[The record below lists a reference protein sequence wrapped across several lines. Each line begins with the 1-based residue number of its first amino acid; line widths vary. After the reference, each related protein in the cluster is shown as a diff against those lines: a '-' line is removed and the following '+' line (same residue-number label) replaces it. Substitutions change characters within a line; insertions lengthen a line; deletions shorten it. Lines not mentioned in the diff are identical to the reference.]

1 VAFLSSVQ
9 VSGSSTPAPLF
20 AAAPDSAQ
28 AELIQTGALP
38 ELDFALRFFPVY
50 DFQRQSVAAL
60 FCTPVYVGVGGA
72 AIYGHRAFRDFAP
85 EQWAEIDCAI
95 LSHTLDFAGRLARG
109 GIVAAVGASVSFAT
123 LSDPKGRVRYREA
136 LRAAHASAQAA
147 LVIKIED
154 IPDTTGG
161 RRIAEIVSCV
171 RPLAP
176 RVWVHLPGSHVPLGG
191 HEALHAAGVVLSM
204 PARLPGHGMQTEARW
219 LARVA
224 MLQSALA
231 CMDHVDTAAE
241 LEAAR
246 GAGIRFV
253 AGHAL
258 NRPALAAS
266 APAEDIREALYGTAD
281 ADAAGFT

>member
-1 VAFLSSVQ
+1 MAFLSSLQ
-9 VSGSSTPAPLF
+9 ASGPSAHVPPPATRSDCAL
-20 AAAPDSAQ
+20 AHLVHTGVLPD
-28 AELIQTGALP
+28 
-38 ELDFALRFFPVY
+38 LDFVLRFFPVY
-50 DFQRQSVAAL
+50 DVQRQSTAAL
-60 FCTPVYVGVGGA
+60 FCTPVYAGAGGA

-85 EQWAEIDCAI
+85 LQWAEIDCAI
-95 LSHTLDFAGRLARG
+95 LGHSLDFAERLARS

-123 LSDPKGRVRYREA
+123 LCDPGGRVQYREA
-136 LRAAHASAQAA
+136 LRAAHASAQSA

-154 IPDTTGG
+154 IPDMTGG

-171 RPLAP
+171 RALAP
-176 RVWVHLPGSHVPLGG
+176 RIWVHLPGSHVPLGG
-191 HEALHAAGVVLSM
+191 HEALHASGVVLSM

-224 MLQSALA
+224 TLQSALA

-241 LEAAR
+241 LEAVR
-246 GAGIRFV
+246 GAGVRFV

-266 APAEDIREALYGTAD
+266 AAVEEIRDALYGPAD
-281 ADAAGFT
+281 GFR

>member
-9 VSGSSTPAPLF
+9 TSGPL
-20 AAAPDSAQ
+20 AHPPPVAEQSDLGL
-28 AELIQTGALP
+28 AELSRTGVLP
-38 ELDFALRFFPVY
+38 ELDFALRFFPVF

-60 FCTPVYVGVGGA
+60 FCTPVYAGAGGE
-72 AIYGHRAFRDFAP
+72 AIHGHRAFRDFVP
-85 EQWAEIDCAI
+85 EQWAQIDCAI
-95 LSHTLDFAGRLARG
+95 LGHTLDFAGRLARG

-123 LSDPKGRVRYREA
+123 LCDPNGRVRYREA

-161 RRIAEIVSCV
+161 GRIAEIVSCV

-176 RVWVHLPGSHVPLGG
+176 RVWAHLPGSHVPLGG

-224 MLQSALA
+224 TQQSALA
-231 CMDHVDTAAE
+231 CMDHVDSAAE
-241 LEAAR
+241 LEAVR

-258 NRPALAAS
+258 NRTALSGAAT
-266 APAEDIREALYGTAD
+266 AEEIREVLYGPAD
-281 ADAAGFT
+281 RFR